1 MEAPKVATY
10 IGANVDSKRTM
21 LGRVLPVEK
30 GISLDVFKEDPVEG
44 EEGGEVKKDNKQ
56 KYIYIPNVL
65 KEERIFFFRI
75 PKLGSYA
82 VFSMAVANMLADEL
96 LDKNAEEYKKFL
108 TDKEEAE
115 KTRVNDLATMKA

>member
-1 MEAPKVATY
+1 M
-10 IGANVDSKRTM
+10 
-21 LGRVLPVEK
+21 EK

-115 KTRVNDLATMKA
+115 KTRVNDLATMKAELDEMEKKEDEAILTS